1 MKLTRVIQLKK
12 KDETLTLE
20 MEVPDSRT
28 LNAVDFMEQRIK
40 EIDDYLK
47 GDLTVPK
54 STPKK
59 KEEKMGKGLFKE
71 KIEGTAF
78 DSIPLDSEDF
88 NLYNTEITRIGEE
101 QTGPTKSGGVWYMR
115 SITIKDPK
123 GKLRDL
129 IAWGDHR
136 NLFAALKVGD
146 MLDIDSLSEVS
157 EYTNKRGQKTIQY
170 TVSESTEIRG
180 AE

>member
-1 MKLTRVIQLKK
+1 MKLKRVIQLKK
-12 KDETLTLE
+12 KDETLT
-20 MEVPDSRT
+20 
-28 LNAVDFMEQRIK
+28 I
-40 EIDDYLK
+40 IDDEVEHDDFVYYLDRLEK
-47 GDLTVPK
+47 RAQEVYGFYEGNVKVPK
-54 STPKK
+54 STPKPK
-59 KEEKMGKGLFKE
+59 QTDEPT
-71 KIEGTAF
+71 EGTAF

-88 NLYNTEITRIGEE
+88 NLYNVEITRIGEE

-115 SITIKDPK
+115 SITIKDTK

-129 IAWGDHR
+129 IAWGDPR

-157 EYTNKRGQKTIQY
+157 EYTNKRGQKTVQY